1 MAADGGQKAL
11 EEAKEELK
19 TRSAADLIKSIDDT
33 GYYAQPGPLKNRL
46 EWQEL
51 CRRLL
56 EPR

>member
-1 MAADGGQKAL
+1 MANEPDSTAL
-11 EEAKEELK
+11 HEAKEAMK
-19 TRSAADLIKSIDDT
+19 KRTAADLIKSIDDT

-56 EPR
+56 ES